1 MSIYDCTGGGVF
13 LDLAFASAPRSAK
26 TFRRS
31 PNGISAN
38 PASPGRVV
46 LVHGS
51 GQADSADSHEVLCPS
66 APAHRAALSGA
77 AGLRTIPLRLL
88 GWFLAAPPEVFG
100 HQMEPTSLPM
110 RYFAVSRSHRSS
122 RDDQM
127 RFVAAGHASRL
138 SCFVRDVPLPARRLV
153 SRLRRN
159 HLSRRR
165 SWALVPSQCYSCSGD
180 FGAFPLLFPHMPSMN
195 FHLGY
200 FSRDRPTDTFN
211 LFERLEA

>member
-1 MSIYDCTGGGVF
+1 MIAPAVAFSSIW
-13 LDLAFASAPRSAK
+13 RSLQRLIRRRQ
-26 TFRRS
+26 FQRS

-46 LVHGS
+46 LVQV
-51 GQADSADSHEVLCPS
+51 GQADSAASLEVLCPS

-88 GWFLAAPPEVFG
+88 GWFLAAPPEVFR
-100 HQMEPTSLPM
+100 QQVEPTSLPM

-153 SRLRRN
+153 SRLRRD
-159 HLSRRR
+159 LSVPATLVGFGPFAVLFLQRRFR
-165 SWALVPSQCYSCSGD
+165 SVSARLSPRAVNELP
-180 FGAFPLLFPHMPSMN
+180 PRLF
-195 FHLGY
+195 
-200 FSRDRPTDTFN
+200 
-211 LFERLEA
+211 FEGPAD